1 MRTGAD
7 PPRRLLFVSHS
18 KEVGG
23 AESYL
28 RSLILYSR
36 DALRRDDHDAPVTL
50 VCRPDT
56 ALDDW
61 VREIQ
66 RAGVEVERI
75 DLKRLSD
82 YARLLRLARR
92 ADLVHLVLAYPVG
105 KYQLI
110 AALLARLARRPLVLT
125 HQLPIDLGEIAMSSL
140 KRAAWSAAFRSY
152 RVIAPRHIAVSQ
164 AGRGLLIRRY
174 GFAPGRVT
182 VIYNG
187 VDLRRFALLDPGS
200 LADARRRMGEAIAPE
215 GWSGE
220 LLLAITVARLNEQKG
235 LPDLLQAAA
244 IVKGRSPN
252 ARFLIVGGGELEASL
267 REQIRRLGLA
277 DTVALAGQQSS
288 GVVATWVAASDLFVL
303 PSHREGL
310 PLALVEAMA
319 AGCAPVATR
328 VGGVPEVITGD
339 SMGLLVPPNDPVRLA
354 QAIAA
359 LLHDAGRRAAI
370 GAAARQRARDAFD
383 IDRCVAATFAVY
395 QEIVKNREA
404 RR

>member
-140 KRAAWSAAFRSY
+140 KRAAWSAAFRS
-152 RVIAPRHIAVSQ
+152 
-164 AGRGLLIRRY
+164 
-174 GFAPGRVT
+174 
-182 VIYNG
+182 
-187 VDLRRFALLDPGS
+187 
-200 LADARRRMGEAIAPE
+200 
-215 GWSGE
+215 
-220 LLLAITVARLNEQKG
+220 
-235 LPDLLQAAA
+235 
-244 IVKGRSPN
+244 
-252 ARFLIVGGGELEASL
+252 
-267 REQIRRLGLA
+267 
-277 DTVALAGQQSS
+277 
-288 GVVATWVAASDLFVL
+288 
-303 PSHREGL
+303 
-310 PLALVEAMA
+310 
-319 AGCAPVATR
+319 
-328 VGGVPEVITGD
+328 
-339 SMGLLVPPNDPVRLA
+339 
-354 QAIAA
+354 
-359 LLHDAGRRAAI
+359 
-370 GAAARQRARDAFD
+370 
-383 IDRCVAATFAVY
+383 
-395 QEIVKNREA
+395 
-404 RR
+404 